1 MSTSGK
7 EVQRRFWTSQ
17 EVSRLPGLVRA
28 SVWLGSD
35 LLQLLGAAIS
45 HLWRGEHYEKT
56 RLCLGLEPFWLNSH
70 GMPRAAPITNTHEQF
85 YELLIEIIS
94 NYILININYSS
105 LVPLPPFVFYLR
117 FGNSGRL
124 LEIVPEAPKVHRTLP
139 RSLSFQKAASICTAA
154 LLGCLECSPSACYV
168 RLWFTALFL
177 YCIGCI
183 GHWPEFWLPEHS
195 IKR

>member
-1 MSTSGK
+1 MS
-7 EVQRRFWTSQ
+7 
-17 EVSRLPGLVRA
+17 RA
-28 SVWLGSD
+28 V
-35 LLQLLGAAIS
+35 
-45 HLWRGEHYEKT
+45 
-56 RLCLGLEPFWLNSH
+56 
-70 GMPRAAPITNTHEQF
+70 PITNTHEQF

-94 NYILININYSS
+94 NILILTSS

-168 RLWFTALFL
+168 RL
-177 YCIGCI
+177 
-183 GHWPEFWLPEHS
+183 
-195 IKR
+195 